1 MFYDDYRKTESE
13 KIVYRSIIGLSK
25 NNLYISIQELD
36 CLGIARNELND
47 ILSKFWKYGLF
58 THVIS
63 HDDSVPLIF
72 STR

>member
-1 MFYDDYRKTESE
+1 MFYDDYCKTESE

-25 NNLYISIQELD
+25 NSLYISIQELD
-36 CLGIARNELND
+36 CLGITRKELND